1 MGIYEK
7 TWKKK
12 KGKII
17 KNGGKKKIKPTKI
30 WKRKNNEKKIKIRNE
45 TNKYSLENK
54 QIFTKRKNI

>member
-1 MGIYEK
+1 MKEE
-7 TWKKK
+7 
-12 KGKII
+12 KGKNH
-17 KNGGKKKIKPTKI
+17 KEWWKEKIKPTKI